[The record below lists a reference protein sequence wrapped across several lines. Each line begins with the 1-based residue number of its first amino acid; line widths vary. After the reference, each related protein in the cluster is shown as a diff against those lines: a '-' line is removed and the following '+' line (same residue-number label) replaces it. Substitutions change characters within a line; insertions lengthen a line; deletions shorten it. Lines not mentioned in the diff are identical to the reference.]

1 MRGKFV
7 VLTTLALAVA
17 LLPATAAQASPISC
31 GSTITSSVLLTKNL
45 NCTGDGLIVGANNL
59 TIDLNGHRINGAGV
73 GAGIQVSPSLPA
85 AGLQLTVQNGTLR
98 DFGTA
103 IDVENDGLLTLS
115 GLTLAGNT
123 LGLGTVALGLTAAVS
138 SSSFQSNTTGVGSN
152 SEVGAGFLG
161 TLQVAASNFRTNLT
175 AIDLIGNSR
184 SISVDSSVFTGNG
197 TGLHAYN
204 GTVSVTNSHFS
215 SNPQAIVADQ
225 DGLTITGNVIRGS
238 QVGLDVMDDFYGL
251 TVTGNTITGSG
262 IGIRVT
268 GTNGGSSPTVA
279 GNLISGNG
287 SAGIFVNLV
296 AGGLTLQANTVRNN
310 GSSPGSYTDP
320 GGNPLIDGIWAN
332 RSTITG
338 NTAIGNAGYGIAAHL
353 VTDGG
358 GNIARGNGN
367 PAQCLGVSCTAH

>member
-1 MRGKFV
+1 MRRIAA
-7 VLTTLALAVA
+7 LTTLALAAA

-31 GSTITSSVLLTKNL
+31 GSTITSDVVLSKNL

-59 TIDLNGHRINGAGV
+59 TIDLNGKRINGAGV
-73 GAGIQVSPSLPA
+73 GTGIQVSPSLPA
-85 AGLQLTVQNGTLR
+85 SGLQLTVQNGTLR
-98 DFGTA
+98 DFATA

-115 GLTLAGNT
+115 NLTVAGNT
-123 LGLGTVALGLTAAVS
+123 LGLGTVARLLTAAVS
-138 SSSFQSNTTGVGSN
+138 GSSFQSNTTAVGSN
-152 SEVGAGFLG
+152 SNVGAGFLG
-161 TLQVAASNFRTNLT
+161 TLQLASCDFRTNLT
-175 AIDLIGNSR
+175 AIDLTGNGR
-184 SISVDSSVFTGNG
+184 LISVDSSAFTGNG
-197 TGLHAYN
+197 TGLRAFN
-204 GTVSVTNSHFS
+204 GTVSVTNSSFIN
-215 SNPQAIVADQ
+215 NPLAILTDQ

-238 QVGLDVMDDFYGL
+238 RVGLDVVDDYYGM

-268 GTNGGSSPTVA
+268 GANGGSSPAVA
-279 GNLISGNG
+279 DNVISGND

-310 GSSPGSYTDP
+310 GFAPGSYPDP
-320 GGNPLIDGIWAN
+320 YGNPLIDGIWAN
-332 RSTITG
+332 NSVITG
-338 NTAIGNAGYGIAAHL
+338 NTAIGNAGYGIAGYS